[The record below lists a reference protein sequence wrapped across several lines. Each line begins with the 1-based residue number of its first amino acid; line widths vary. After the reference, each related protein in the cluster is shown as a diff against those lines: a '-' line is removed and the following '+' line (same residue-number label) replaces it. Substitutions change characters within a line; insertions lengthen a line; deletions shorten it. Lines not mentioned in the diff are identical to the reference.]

1 MLPTNCVNCK
11 NSLVKAADNSCGKAN
26 FYESKMYKLLVI
38 FALLTVGGTAAHKN
52 QA

>member
-1 MLPTNCVNCK
+1 
-11 NSLVKAADNSCGKAN
+11 
-26 FYESKMYKLLVI
+26 MYKLLVI